1 MSERTYQMMD
11 ALALACAIQRTRGK
25 YIGIYS
31 TVIFDENVE
40 PEFSNKDMLYFYL
53 VPGAKPDGFV
63 PNLKVLPEDQQQVRD
78 IIKFYRKLTFGV
90 LSENLNDYLKNI
102 SRILGNAECQQKDLG
117 VISSVPNTYLRD
129 VDRAGKDKIIKETT
143 GEVFG
148 NVGDTVDLVC
158 HLVDVRYI
166 EKIECHAHTAVDSL
180 GRLIEFLGKKQ
191 LGFESDHIHIRAK
204 IKDHREHYQTKKPLT
219 QLNYVK
225 LLDNITV

>member
-1 MSERTYQMMD
+1 MTD
-11 ALALACAIQRTRGK
+11 ALALACAIQRSRGK
-25 YIGIYS
+25 YVGIYS
-31 TVIFDENVE
+31 SIVFDENVV
-40 PEFSNKDMLYFYL
+40 PEYTNKDVLFFYL
-53 VPGAKPDGFV
+53 VPGAKPEGYV
-63 PNLKVLPEDQQQVRD
+63 PDLKVLPEDHQQVQD

-90 LSENLNDYLKNI
+90 LAENLNDYLKNI

-117 VISSVPNTYLRD
+117 VISSIPNTYLRD
-129 VDRAGKDKIIKETT
+129 VNRADKDKIIKATT

-148 NVGDTVDLVC
+148 TIGDNVELFC
-158 HLVDVRYI
+158 HLVDVHYI
-166 EKIECHAHTAVDSL
+166 EKIECYAHIAVDSS

-191 LGFESDHIHIRAK
+191 LGFELDSIHIRAK